1 MAGDVGLTALLV
13 AAARAIE
20 ATRPDSLAQDQ
31 FAQHFVRA
39 AGVDW
44 PVSYS
49 STVDSSPLW
58 SRLGRYFGL
67 RTRLLDDFI
76 PGSAQTVLLGAGL
89 DTRAFRL
96 PWPPDSHVF
105 ELDRGPVLDF
115 KHQVLSD
122 IGAAPLVKRTPVDT
136 DLRGNWSAALLDAG
150 FCPGLPTTWIAEGLL
165 LYLSS
170 AAETS
175 LMRTIN
181 TLSEPGSR
189 LFYEIKLAVESPAV
203 RASPLYST
211 TLAETGIDLLALFSE
226 NPRPDSVSL
235 LSALGWDVSVHTC
248 FDYTARYG
256 AGPVPVDADPLAG
269 NRWVIAS
276 TDPSPA

>member
-20 ATRPDSLAQDQ
+20 ATRPDSLAHDH

-44 PVSYS
+44 PVSWS
-49 STVDSSPLW
+49 STVDESPVW
-58 SRLGRYFGL
+58 SHLGRYFGL

-76 PGSAQTVLLGAGL
+76 PGSPQTVLLGAGL

-96 PWPPDSHVF
+96 PWPCDSHVF

-115 KHQVLSD
+115 KHLVLSG
-122 IGAAPLVKRTPVDT
+122 IGAVPLVKRTAVET

-165 LYLSS
+165 LYLPS

-175 LMRTIN
+175 LMRTVN

-203 RASPLYST
+203 RASPLYAD
-211 TLAETGIDLLALFSE
+211 TLAQTGVDLLALFSE
-226 NPRPDSVSL
+226 TPRPDSATQL
-235 LSALGWDVSVHTC
+235 ATLGWDVNVHTC
-248 FDYTARYG
+248 FEYTIEYG
-256 AGPVPVDADPLAG
+256 AGPLPVGADPLAG
-269 NRWVIAS
+269 NRWVTA
-276 TDPSPA
+276 TK

>member
-20 ATRPDSLAQDQ
+20 TTRADSLAQDQ

-44 PVSYS
+44 PVSWS

-58 SRLGRYFGL
+58 GRLGRYFGL

-96 PWPPDSHVF
+96 PWPVDSHVF

-115 KHQVLSD
+115 KHRVLAG
-122 IGAAPLVKRTPVDT
+122 IGAVPLVKRTPVEA

-150 FCPGLPTTWIAEGLL
+150 FCPGLPTTWVAEGLL
-165 LYLSS
+165 LYLSA

-175 LMRTIN
+175 LMRTVN

-203 RASPLYST
+203 RASPMYSE
-211 TLAETGIDLLALFSE
+211 TLASTGIDLLALFAE
-226 NPRPDSVSL
+226 TTRPDSAAL
-235 LSALGWDVSVHTC
+235 LRTRGWKVSVDTC
-248 FDYTARYG
+248 FDYAARYG
-256 AGPVPVDADPLAG
+256 AGPVQVRDDPLAG
-269 NRWVIAS
+269 NRWVTAYC
-276 TDPSPA
+276 TATG